1 MHFTQRMVLAAV
13 TAGSVGSALT
23 VIAGSAGSTLAIE
36 AEPWNPPPGHRTGA
50 EVRAEPRAAIA
61 SGEMAQRN
69 EAYAGTTSEL
79 TSASTARHQQVRAG
93 GNRTMNEHK
102 FDPLYVGG

>member
-36 AEPWNPPPGHRTGA
+36 AEPWNPPPGHHTGA
-50 EVRAEPRAAIA
+50 EVRAKLRASMA
-61 SGEMAQRN
+61 SVDMAQRN
-69 EAYAGTTSEL
+69 EAYDGTADGL
-79 TSASTARHQQVRAG
+79 TPASTARHQQVQAG
-93 GNRTMNEHK
+93 GNRAMHEHK

>member
-36 AEPWNPPPGHRTGA
+36 AEPWTPPGHRTGA

-69 EAYAGTTSEL
+69 EAYDGTADGL
-79 TSASTARHQQVRAG
+79 TPASTARHQQVRAG